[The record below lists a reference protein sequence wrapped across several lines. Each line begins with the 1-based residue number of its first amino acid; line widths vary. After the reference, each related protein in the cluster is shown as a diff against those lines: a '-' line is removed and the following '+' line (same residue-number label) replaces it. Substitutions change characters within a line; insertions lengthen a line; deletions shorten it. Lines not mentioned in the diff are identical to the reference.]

1 MKYLI
6 VIPARYAST
15 RFPGKPLAILGGKPV
30 IQRVYEQARQLTS
43 DIYVATD
50 DSRIY
55 DTVTSF
61 GGNAVMTSPDHKSGT
76 DRIEEA
82 VRKIQEKTHAE
93 YDVIVNIQGDE
104 PFIQPAQIKALI
116 DCFDDER
123 TEIATLGI
131 RFGRPGEAE
140 CDNTALLHDIQN
152 SNSPKIA
159 VSQQGFAL
167 YFSRSVIPFCRG
179 VEEARWPETFP
190 YIKHIG
196 MYAYR
201 RHVLGEVTALP
212 QSPLEKAESLEQL
225 RWLENGYRIKV
236 GITTSET
243 IGIDTPEDLEK
254 AERFLEEI
262 VRL

>member
-82 VRKIQEKTHAE
+82 VRKIQ
-93 YDVIVNIQGDE
+93 
-104 PFIQPAQIKALI
+104 
-116 DCFDDER
+116 
-123 TEIATLGI
+123 
-131 RFGRPGEAE
+131 
-140 CDNTALLHDIQN
+140 
-152 SNSPKIA
+152 
-159 VSQQGFAL
+159 
-167 YFSRSVIPFCRG
+167 
-179 VEEARWPETFP
+179 
-190 YIKHIG
+190 
-196 MYAYR
+196 
-201 RHVLGEVTALP
+201 
-212 QSPLEKAESLEQL
+212 
-225 RWLENGYRIKV
+225 
-236 GITTSET
+236 
-243 IGIDTPEDLEK
+243 
-254 AERFLEEI
+254 
-262 VRL
+262 